1 MAQYKANKDTLCKS
15 TPRFSTWQ
23 DLDWNSPIPYFDPPL
38 KYEKDF
44 LTGGQGGDLNFS
56 QIVDSDLCKYDK
68 KKERVLKLDK
78 ESCEQ
83 KGVKATLVGPT
94 QGIFGRKRKEKQRSP
109 DDITTLS
116 ARLASEL
123 VVSSK
128 SDHSATE
135 VCDSDTSFGP
145 DFVSTEEG
153 VFCSMSQKKKFPIC
167 GHDSDS
173 TAETCF
179 DLETKTLV
187 VPGSEDT
194 EHTRR
199 IRDALPPTN
208 YSLVRRW

>member
-1 MAQYKANKDTLCKS
+1 MTQYKANKDTLCKS

-44 LTGGQGGDLNFS
+44 LTGGQGADLNFS

-68 KKERVLKLDK
+68 EKERVLKLNKKTCD
-78 ESCEQ
+78 Q

-94 QGIFGRKRKEKQRSP
+94 GDFVSNKREEKQRSP
-109 DDITTLS
+109 DYETTLS
-116 ARLASEL
+116 SRLARQL

-128 SDHSATE
+128 RSHSASE
-135 VCDSDTSFGP
+135 VCDSDTSYGP
-145 DFVSTEEG
+145 DFVSVEEG

-167 GHDSDS
+167 GHESDS

-179 DLETKTLV
+179 DLDTKSLV
-187 VPGSEDT
+187 MPGSEDT